1 MKKLCGLLGL
11 MCALCVGFVFSQDNG
26 GRPLAQLPPGE
37 PFKLK
42 PGSSFSASGSSPESI
57 APTADSDRYKIS
69 SDFNEA
75 LDVIKKN
82 YVAGRSLDSS
92 ALVKSSIEGALHS
105 LDPHSSFFDAEEFSS
120 LLEEQDSEYSGI
132 GATIANFYR
141 NGTRETYVIATF
153 PGSSSAKTGL
163 RFGDK
168 IVSVNNSQT
177 TDKDSADVRDEVR
190 GRSGS
195 LVRVQVERADTG
207 KIETLELRRG
217 VVPQPSIPDYY
228 MLRPGVGYV
237 DLSGG
242 FNYSTSV
249 ELASALKELHRQGMT
264 SLVLDLREN
273 TGGIV
278 EQAVKVAEQFL
289 PFGAT
294 IVSQKGRYQVD
305 NRVWKSANRIPDQ
318 VPMVVLVNE
327 NTASASE
334 IVAGAL
340 QDYDRAL
347 IIGDKTFGKGL
358 VQNVINLPFGAGLTL
373 TAARYYTP
381 SGRSIQRDYSKMGM
395 YDYYQSRV
403 DLPDDQKAR
412 FECHTTTNRKV
423 FGGDGIMP
431 DDRIVIPQMDDAQ
444 AALLDPIFFFS
455 RDLINGRIKGFE
467 SYRVP
472 AAAKAGH
479 RIVGGEITVPDELL
493 TSFLSYAKNEK
504 AYELAGKD
512 LAGQKD
518 FIRTRLRFD
527 LAMSSF
533 GSVPAEQVLVEQDQQ
548 VAKAAEVLP
557 QAQQLAISAE
567 KVRLTHRKLTSG
579 GALR

>member
-1 MKKLCGLLGL
+1 
-11 MCALCVGFVFSQDNG
+11 
-26 GRPLAQLPPGE
+26 
-37 PFKLK
+37 
-42 PGSSFSASGSSPESI
+42 
-57 APTADSDRYKIS
+57 
-69 SDFNEA
+69 
-75 LDVIKKN
+75 
-82 YVAGRSLDSS
+82 
-92 ALVKSSIEGALHS
+92 
-105 LDPHSSFFDAEEFSS
+105 
-120 LLEEQDSEYSGI
+120 
-132 GATIANFYR
+132 
-141 NGTRETYVIATF
+141 
-153 PGSSSAKTGL
+153 
-163 RFGDK
+163 
-168 IVSVNNSQT
+168 
-177 TDKDSADVRDEVR
+177 
-190 GRSGS
+190 
-195 LVRVQVERADTG
+195 
-207 KIETLELRRG
+207 
-217 VVPQPSIPDYY
+217 
-228 MLRPGVGYV
+228 
-237 DLSGG
+237 
-242 FNYSTSV
+242 
-249 ELASALKELHRQGMT
+249 
-264 SLVLDLREN
+264 
-273 TGGIV
+273 
-278 EQAVKVAEQFL
+278 
-289 PFGAT
+289 
-294 IVSQKGRYQVD
+294 
-305 NRVWKSANRIPDQ
+305 
-318 VPMVVLVNE
+318 
-327 NTASASE
+327 
-334 IVAGAL
+334 
-340 QDYDRAL
+340 
-347 IIGDKTFGKGL
+347 
-358 VQNVINLPFGAGLTL
+358 
-373 TAARYYTP
+373 
-381 SGRSIQRDYSKMGM
+381 MGM

-493 TSFLSYAKNEK
+493 ASFLSYAKNEK